1 VKLNRLSGVIFS
13 IFIILQVVYPQT
25 TPYHINPVFGTELS
39 ALPQPP
45 YRFGEIPIDQ
55 LLMKDYPA
63 DTNASALVLF
73 DFGSVYID
81 GDQNVVY
88 QRHRRIKILTHEG
101 VRRAYHEIPYH
112 TRPISQYV
120 RGIEGMTVI
129 LPSSG
134 SERIYQLDPSN
145 IIVEEI
151 SSDKSKIQLKLPAAE
166 PGAVIEYRYEIVSE
180 NPTQLQYWDYQTT
193 SELKRSSSVEYRYD
207 IIADQ
212 PGLVPDWAFQTSE
225 PVLWS
230 EYNLRVPEFLEYA
243 YVVSS
248 NQPFHI
254 STSVEYYDGPSRFH
268 RGKAFRWV
276 RRDMPAIR
284 EEPFITTM
292 QDYVSR
298 ITFQLAAWYHPQG
311 MRIMVLDTWQELVDR
326 LVRVRELGGQISPRR
341 SIGRLA
347 SSLTDT
353 LSNPVDR
360 LGVLHDYVTSTIVW
374 NGQYGIFTSD
384 RVDRIH
390 DRKSGNSADIALLLT
405 SMLQAAD
412 LDAHPL
418 LLSTRDNGKI
428 QNMYPMRDQF
438 NHVIAYVEIDED
450 VYLLD
455 ATNPLYPVNVLP
467 YNTINDKGLLVK
479 RGEVT
484 WVPLEPSVKYARNIW
499 GTVDIYD
506 DAKLSA
512 RIHVSD
518 DGYAAVSTRRMLQNE
533 GEITFIQSLLG
544 NQDIIITVDSLG
556 IRGEEEIYDPL
567 ETYIEFSSDTHVH
580 TDDSLLYLNPILM
593 ARITEN
599 PFTPASRTYPVDFAF
614 LRESLLHINISVPDE
629 YEIVAL
635 PQSVDL
641 SQRDGSALYTREVTF
656 NDGVISFQR
665 SFAIN
670 KTLFSPT
677 EYRRLR
683 GFFNQ
688 VVAMESE
695 QIVLAR
701 KGESDAIEGN

>member
-1 VKLNRLSGVIFS
+1 MKLNRLSGVIFS
-13 IFIILQVVYPQT
+13 ICIILQVVYPQT

-55 LLMKDYPA
+55 LLMKEYPA
-63 DTNASALVLF
+63 DTSASALVLF

-81 GDQNVVY
+81 GDQSVVY
-88 QRHRRIKILTHEG
+88 QRHRRIKILTPEG
-101 VRRAYHEIPYH
+101 VRWAYHEIPYH

-151 SSDKSKIQLKLPAAE
+151 SSDKSKIQLKLPAPE

-193 SELKRSSSVEYRYD
+193 SELKRGSPVEYRHD

-230 EYNLRVPEFLEYA
+230 EYNLRIPEFLEYA

-248 NQPFHI
+248 NQPFHS

-276 RRDMPAIR
+276 RKDMPAIR

-292 QDYVSR
+292 QDYVSK
-298 ITFQLAAWYHPQG
+298 INFQLAAWYHPQG
-311 MRIMVLDTWQELVDR
+311 MRIQVLDTWPELVDR

-341 SIGRLA
+341 SIRRIT

-353 LSNPVDR
+353 LSNPADI
-360 LGVLHDYVTSTIVW
+360 LELLYDYVRTTVVW
-374 NGQYGIFTSD
+374 NGEYALFTSD

-390 DRKSGNSADIALLLT
+390 DRKSGNSADIALLLI

-438 NHVIAYVEIDED
+438 NHVIAYVEIDGD

-467 YNTINDKGLLVK
+467 YNTLNERGLLMK
-479 RGEVT
+479 RGEIT
-484 WVPLEPSVKYARNIW
+484 WVPLEPSVKYARNIS
-499 GTVDIYD
+499 GTVDLYN
-506 DAKLSA
+506 DARLSA

-518 DGYAAVSTRRMLQNE
+518 DGYAAVSTRRMLHNE
-533 GEITFIQSLLG
+533 GEIAFIQSLLG
-544 NQDIIITVDSLG
+544 NQEITITVDSLTF
-556 IRGEEEIYDPL
+556 RGDEKIYDPL
-567 ETYIEFSSDTHVH
+567 ESYIVFSSDDHMFTN
-580 TDDSLLYLNPILM
+580 DSLLYLQPTLM
-593 ARITEN
+593 AGITDN
-599 PFTPASRTYPVDFAF
+599 PFTAASRTYPVDFAF
-614 LRESLLHINISVPDE
+614 LRESSLHIDISVPDE

-641 SQRDGSALYTREVTF
+641 SQRDGSTLYTREVTF
-656 NDGVISFQR
+656 RDGVISFQR
-665 SFAIN
+665 TFAIN
-670 KTLFSPT
+670 KTLFSPA

-695 QIVLAR
+695 QIVLGR
-701 KGESDAIEGN
+701 KGDSEAIERN

>member
-1 VKLNRLSGVIFS
+1 MNKLIGVIFCF
-13 IFIILQVVYPQT
+13 FIILQAVQPQT

-55 LLMKDYPA
+55 LLMHEYPA

-101 VRRAYHEIPYH
+101 ITWAYHEIPYH
-112 TRPISQYV
+112 TRPVSQYV

-145 IIVEEI
+145 IVIEEI
-151 SSDKSKIQLKLPAAE
+151 SSDKSKIQFKLPAPE

-180 NPTQLQYWDYQTT
+180 NPTELQYWDYQTT

-207 IIADQ
+207 IIVDQ

-230 EYNLRVPEFLEYA
+230 EYNLRIPEFLEYA

-254 STSVEYYDGPSRFH
+254 STSVEYIDGPSRFH

-276 RRDMPAIR
+276 RKDMPAIR

-292 QDYVSR
+292 KDYISK

-311 MRIMVLDTWQELVDR
+311 IRIQVLDTWQELVDR
-326 LVRVRELGGQISPRR
+326 LTGVRELGGQVSPRR
-341 SIGRLA
+341 SVRRLV

-360 LGVLHDYVTSTIVW
+360 LATLHNYVTSRMVW
-374 NGQYGIFTSD
+374 NGRYDIFTSD

-390 DRKSGNSADIALLLT
+390 ERKSGNSADITLLLI

-412 LDAHPL
+412 IDAHPL

-438 NHVIAYVEIDED
+438 NHVIAYVETDGDI
-450 VYLLD
+450 YLID
-455 ATNPLYPVNVLP
+455 ATDPLYPVNVLP
-467 YNTINDKGLLVK
+467 YNTLNDKGLLIK

-484 WVPLEPSVKYARNIW
+484 WVPLEPSVKYSSNKW
-499 GTVDIYD
+499 GTVDLHD
-506 DAKLSA
+506 DATLSA
-512 RIHVSD
+512 RIHISD
-518 DGYAAVSTRRMLQNE
+518 EGYAAVSTRRILHNE
-533 GEITFIQSLLG
+533 GEITFIQSLFG
-544 NQDIIITVDSLG
+544 NRELTITVDSLT
-556 IRGEEEIYDPL
+556 IRGEGEIYDPL
-567 ETYIEFSSDTHVH
+567 ETYIVFSSDDHIL
-580 TDDSLLYLNPILM
+580 TDDSLLYLQPMMM
-593 ARITEN
+593 AGITDI
-599 PFTPASRTYPVDFAF
+599 PFTMENRTYPVDFAF
-614 LRESLLHINISVPDE
+614 LRESLFHLNINIPDE
-629 YEIVAL
+629 YEIIAL

-641 SQRDGSALYTREVTF
+641 SQRDGSTLYTREVTF
-656 NDGVISFQR
+656 SEGVISFQR

-670 KTLFSPT
+670 KTLFSPA

-695 QIVLAR
+695 QIVLGR
-701 KGESDAIEGN
+701 KGDPSPSE